1 MQSTTYEKILTSIE
15 DSKILY
21 QKLILLVGKSGSGK
35 TGILNKIHTDLN
47 VPLINV
53 NLELSFRLLDLP
65 IKKRSSKLSKIFFEI
80 VNDIQSDT
88 ILIDNIEILFDKS
101 LQQNPLSLLQNVSKN
116 TVIVSSWNGDIE
128 DGKLVYAIPEH
139 QEYWAYQV
147 ENVGTI
153 IDINPYQS

>member
-1 MQSTTYEKILTSIE
+1 MAIEIKEKIHKSIQ
-15 DSKILY
+15 DAKNLY
-21 QKLILLVGKSGSGK
+21 QKLILLVGKSGCGK

-80 VNDIQSDT
+80 ANDIKSDI
-88 ILIDNIEILFDKS
+88 ILMDNIEILFDKS

-116 TVIVSSWNGDIE
+116 KVIVSSWNGNIE

-153 IDINPYQS
+153 IDINPHQS

>member
-1 MQSTTYEKILTSIE
+1 MQSTPYEKILESIE

-47 VPLINV
+47 VPMVNV
-53 NLELSFRLLDLP
+53 NLELSFRLLDLSV
-65 IKKRSSKLSKIFFEI
+65 KKRSSKLSKLFFEI
-80 VNDIQSDT
+80 VNDIQSD
-88 ILIDNIEILFDKS
+88 IVLMDNIEILFDKS
-101 LQQNPLSLLQNVSKN
+101 LQQNPLSLLQNISKN
-116 TVIVSSWNGDIE
+116 KVIVSSWNGDIE
-128 DGKLVYAIPEH
+128 DGRLVYAIPEH

-147 ENVGTI
+147 EKVGTI